1 MTSTSAAL
9 RPATALIAEDEPLL
23 AAHLQSE
30 LQRQWPALGIVA
42 TVGNGALAR
51 ERLLTLRPDIGFLDI
66 RMPGPSG
73 LDVAQALAEDWPDDD
88 VAHFPLLVFVTAY
101 DQYAVEAFERQAV
114 DYLLKPVT
122 PARLHVCI
130 QRIQERLQRR
140 SRSDALETM
149 VQQLR
154 TLVSPGLGATS
165 TPTATGPADLSTRLD
180 LIAAQPPQ
188 GVTMVPI
195 EQVCYFE
202 AADKYVRV
210 VTADQE
216 HLIRLSLKELLA
228 QIDTQRFWQIHR
240 SIVVQARCISRAQR
254 DEQGRTSVILHQR
267 PERLPVSRVYA
278 HLFRGI

>member
-1 MTSTSAAL
+1 MTPTPAPLS
-9 RPATALIAEDEPLL
+9 PATALIAEDEPLL
-23 AAHLQSE
+23 AAHLQTA

-42 TVGNGALAR
+42 TVGNGTLAH
-51 ERLLTLRPDIGFLDI
+51 ERTLALRPDICFLDI

-88 VAHFPLLVFVTAY
+88 AAHFPLLVFVTAY
-101 DQYAVEAFERQAV
+101 DQYAVQAFERQAV
-114 DYLLKPVT
+114 DYLLKPVS
-122 PARLHVCI
+122 AVRLQSCI
-130 QRIQERLQRR
+130 QRLQERLSRR
-140 SRSDALETM
+140 SRTDALETM

-154 TLVSPGLGATS
+154 SLVAPGLGAAPVAAS
-165 TPTATGPADLSTRLD
+165 EPADTSPRLD
-180 LIAAQPPQ
+180 LIAAQTPQ

-240 SIVVQARCISRAQR
+240 SIVVQARCISRALR
-254 DEQGRTSVILHQR
+254 DEQGRTSVVLHQR